1 MSANKYIVLDTETTG
16 LDFNDGHKIIEIG
29 AVVVQNRKKTD
40 DIFHTYI
47 NPERAIDKEAQQVH
61 GISNEELFNKPTF
74 AEIADE
80 LIEFLEGSTIVAHN
94 ASFDVGFI
102 NHELNLVSSQYP
114 KLEDICT
121 IEDSLMIARK
131 KFPGQRN
138 SLDALTRRFEV
149 TGYDRTFHGA
159 LKDANILADVYMLL
173 TGGQSRMNFDA
184 LQSDDNAGTQ
194 ALSEESLKNISML
207 SIEVDDEDLK
217 AHNARLEEIQKI
229 SGKEISWN

>member
-1 MSANKYIVLDTETTG
+1 MSPKKYIVLDTETTG

-61 GISNEELFNKPTF
+61 GISNEELINKPTF

-102 NHELNLVSSQYP
+102 NHELYLVSSKYP

-184 LQSDDNAGTQ
+184 LQSDDNASTQ

>member
-1 MSANKYIVLDTETTG
+1 MSAKKYIVLDTETTG

-61 GISNEELFNKPTF
+61 GISNEELINKPTF

-102 NHELNLVSSQYP
+102 NHELNLISAKYP

-184 LQSDDNAGTQ
+184 LQSDDNASTQ

>member
-61 GISNEELFNKPTF
+61 GISNEELINKPTF

-102 NHELNLVSSQYP
+102 NHELNLVSSKYP
-114 KLEDICT
+114 KLEDICA

>member
-1 MSANKYIVLDTETTG
+1 MSAKKYIVLDTETTG

-61 GISNEELFNKPTF
+61 GISNEELINKPTF

-102 NHELNLVSSQYP
+102 NHELNLVSSKYP
-114 KLEDICT
+114 KLEDICI

-184 LQSDDNAGTQ
+184 LQSDDNASTQ

>member
-1 MSANKYIVLDTETTG
+1 MSAKKYIVLDTETTG

-40 DIFHTYI
+40 DVFHTYI

-61 GISNEELFNKPTF
+61 GISNEELINKPTF
-74 AEIADE
+74 AEIAEE

-102 NHELNLVSSQYP
+102 NHELNLVSSKYP
-114 KLEDICT
+114 KLEDICI

>member
-1 MSANKYIVLDTETTG
+1 MSAKKYIVLDTETTG

-29 AVVVQNRKKTD
+29 AVVVKNRKKTD

-61 GISNEELFNKPTF
+61 GISNEELINKPTF

-102 NHELNLVSSQYP
+102 NHELNLVSSKYP

-184 LQSDDNAGTQ
+184 LQSDDNASTQ

-207 SIEVDDEDLK
+207 SIEVDDEVLK

>member
-1 MSANKYIVLDTETTG
+1 MSAKKYIVLDTETTG

-61 GISNEELFNKPTF
+61 GISNEELINKPTF

-102 NHELNLVSSQYP
+102 NHELNLVSSKYP
-114 KLEDICT
+114 KLEDICI

>member
-1 MSANKYIVLDTETTG
+1 MSAKKYIVLDTETTG

-61 GISNEELFNKPTF
+61 GISNEELINKPTF

-102 NHELNLVSSQYP
+102 NHELNLVSSKYP
-114 KLEDICT
+114 KLEEICA

-184 LQSDDNAGTQ
+184 LQSDDNANTQ
-194 ALSEESLKNISML
+194 ALSKESLKNISML

>member
-1 MSANKYIVLDTETTG
+1 
-16 LDFNDGHKIIEIG
+16 
-29 AVVVQNRKKTD
+29 
-40 DIFHTYI
+40 
-47 NPERAIDKEAQQVH
+47 
-61 GISNEELFNKPTF
+61 
-74 AEIADE
+74 
-80 LIEFLEGSTIVAHN
+80 
-94 ASFDVGFI
+94 
-102 NHELNLVSSQYP
+102 
-114 KLEDICT
+114 
-121 IEDSLMIARK
+121 MIARK

-184 LQSDDNAGTQ
+184 MQSDDNAGTQ

-217 AHNARLEEIQKI
+217 SHNARLEEIQKI

>member
-1 MSANKYIVLDTETTG
+1 MSAKKYIVLDTETTG

-61 GISNEELFNKPTF
+61 GISNEELINKPTF

-102 NHELNLVSSQYP
+102 NHELNLVSSKYP
-114 KLEDICT
+114 KLEDICI

-184 LQSDDNAGTQ
+184 IQSDDNVSTQ
-194 ALSEESLKNISML
+194 ALNEESLKNITML

>member
-1 MSANKYIVLDTETTG
+1 MSAKKYIVLDTETTG

-61 GISNEELFNKPTF
+61 GISNEELINKPTF

-102 NHELNLVSSQYP
+102 NHELNLVSSKYP
-114 KLEDICT
+114 KLGDICT

-131 KFPGQRN
+131 KFPGQRT

-184 LQSDDNAGTQ
+184 LQSDDNGNTQ

>member
-1 MSANKYIVLDTETTG
+1 MPPLMWASSIMSSIW
-16 LDFNDGHKIIEIG
+16 
-29 AVVVQNRKKTD
+29 
-40 DIFHTYI
+40 
-47 NPERAIDKEAQQVH
+47 
-61 GISNEELFNKPTF
+61 
-74 AEIADE
+74 
-80 LIEFLEGSTIVAHN
+80 FLK
-94 ASFDVGFI
+94 
-102 NHELNLVSSQYP
+102 YP

-173 TGGQSRMNFDA
+173 TGGQSRMNFDV
-184 LQSDDNAGTQ
+184 LQSDDNSNSQ
-194 ALSEESLKNISML
+194 ALSEDSLKNISML

>member
-1 MSANKYIVLDTETTG
+1 MSAKKYIVLDTETTG

-40 DIFHTYI
+40 DVFHTYI

-61 GISNEELFNKPTF
+61 GISNEELINKPTF
-74 AEIADE
+74 AEIAEE

-102 NHELNLVSSQYP
+102 NHELNLVSSKYP
-114 KLEDICT
+114 KLEDICI

-184 LQSDDNAGTQ
+184 LQSDDNASTQ
-194 ALSEESLKNISML
+194 ALSEETLKNISML

>member
-61 GISNEELFNKPTF
+61 GISNEELINKPTF

-102 NHELNLVSSQYP
+102 NHELNLVSSKYP
-114 KLEDICT
+114 KLEDICA

-159 LKDANILADVYMLL
+159 LKDANICLLYTSDAAD
-173 TGGQSRMNFDA
+173 
-184 LQSDDNAGTQ
+184 
-194 ALSEESLKNISML
+194 E
-207 SIEVDDEDLK
+207 
-217 AHNARLEEIQKI
+217 
-229 SGKEISWN
+229 